1 MDLSLISQD
10 KTSIESSPVVVM
22 TRGQPELTGDV
33 LSQVEV
39 VRRGPEVTVTALW
52 SDLLLDGA
60 CRAPQRA
67 FIRFRP
73 ETEDDWEEEE
83 LSLNTDRL
91 NATIQ
96 LSEYCLPHHFQLV
109 VVGFPGTEPVTLD
122 MTELLPDSEVEVC
135 PDQEGEESYDDYCIT
150 DTRRRRL
157 SCPQWQ
163 VWR

>member
-1 MDLSLISQD
+1 MELYFISQD
-10 KTSIESSPVVVM
+10 KTSIESSPVMVM

-73 ETEDDWEEEE
+73 ETEDQWETQE
-83 LSLNTDRL
+83 LSLKSERI

-96 LSEYCLPHHFQLV
+96 LSEFCLPHHFQLT
-109 VVGFPGTEPVTLD
+109 VVGFAGTEPISIDL
-122 MTELLPDSEVEVC
+122 TELVSEVG
-135 PDQEGEESYDDYCIT
+135 PG
-150 DTRRRRL
+150 
-157 SCPQWQ
+157 
-163 VWR
+163 